1 MKGAL
6 IWVVN
11 FLLWT
16 SQTWAY
22 NSLEAL
28 TLTEE
33 SKKFQDYIIR
43 IEDGNLDLF
52 TGVRDYYTL
61 VVLTSTL
68 DKHNC
73 EPCKTIMNGIKRVS
87 KNYFNDYQQL
97 HQLFFVEIDLVH
109 EANRKIA
116 NDLQLSSIPHVWLVP
131 PNPQEQYDPLAI
143 LKEQHF
149 VFKVPKGSVA
159 NQALELARL
168 LSQTLNKSIYVRD
181 EDPLTQFILYFAVTF
196 LSITILK
203 RRGPKIITNLGKP
216 FAWRIISIFAIL
228 SSITGYQFTKIK
240 KVPFI
245 ARNEKGIMFISGGH
259 HYQFGTEIVIVSLNY
274 LLLGIA
280 MLTLIYLG
288 KYKAHERSNFK
299 KEEIQILISINCV
312 VIYVFYSILTSI
324 ALRKDPYYPYHF
336 TKFF

>member
-1 MKGAL
+1 MRPGGWL
-6 IWVVN
+6 
-11 FLLWT
+11 FLLW
-16 SQTWAY
+16 SLQVWAY

-28 TLTEE
+28 TLTEVSSQSE
-33 SKKFQDYIIR
+33 DFIIR

-61 VVLTSTL
+61 VILTSTL

-73 EPCKTIMNGIKRVS
+73 VPCKGIMDGIKRVS
-87 KNYFNDYQQL
+87 KNYFKDYKQL

-109 EANRKIA
+109 EGNRKIA
-116 NDLQLSSIPHVWLVP
+116 NDLQLASIPHVWLVP
-131 PNPQEQYDPLAI
+131 PNPKEQYEPLAI

-181 EDPLTQFILYFAVTF
+181 EDPLTQFILYFSVTF

-203 RRGPKIITNLGKP
+203 RRGPKIVTNLGKP
-216 FAWRIISIFAIL
+216 MAWRIIAIGAIL

-259 HYQFGTEIVIVSLNY
+259 HYQFGTEIVIVSANY
-274 LLLGIA
+274 ILLGVA
-280 MLTLIYLG
+280 TLFLIYLG
-288 KYKAHERSNFK
+288 NYKPHERSKFQK
-299 KEEIQILISINCV
+299 DHIQILITINCV
-312 VIYVFYSILTSI
+312 VLYIFYSCLTSI